1 MSDQLPN
8 PNQPTKAISSLG
20 GWGRFPVCD
29 SVAVRPEKARNL
41 DPIGDSTLARGLGR
55 SYGDAALNKG
65 GTLVLTERLNRFLGF
80 DAETGIV
87 RAEAGVTLKDLLD
100 ALVPRGWFVPVT
112 PGTKHCTMGGC
123 FAADVHGK
131 NHHRDGTFSAHVL
144 EIGLVLADGR
154 RTNVSR
160 ETEPELFWATAGGMG
175 LTGIISEVTLQM
187 IPVET
192 AHMTVKHFRSRNLD
206 QTVEMLC
213 GQSHDAKYSVA
224 WLDCLAS
231 GANLGRGVVMLG
243 EHALKSEVSL
253 RITDPLKTPF
263 KKPKPFPFEFPGW
276 VLNPLTIKLFNA
288 AYYRLQGRRTNFI
301 CGYNEFFYPLDGIDG
316 WNKMYGKRGF
326 VQYQYA
332 MPMNTALE
340 GTREILQELSKERRA
355 SFLAVL
361 KRFGP
366 QGPGL
371 LSFPMEGLTL
381 ALDIPMSDQL
391 LPFLDHLDDI
401 VMKYGGRIYL
411 AKDSR
416 MKLEV
421 FRAGYSR
428 IEEFCEVKE
437 RFDPDGRFDSDMARR
452 IGLCQ

>member
-1 MSDQLPN
+1 
-8 PNQPTKAISSLG
+8 
-20 GWGRFPVCD
+20 
-29 SVAVRPEKARNL
+29 
-41 DPIGDSTLARGLGR
+41 
-55 SYGDAALNKG
+55 
-65 GTLVLTERLNRFLGF
+65 
-80 DAETGIV
+80 
-87 RAEAGVTLKDLLD
+87 
-100 ALVPRGWFVPVT
+100 
-112 PGTKHCTMGGC
+112 
-123 FAADVHGK
+123 
-131 NHHRDGTFSAHVL
+131 
-144 EIGLVLADGR
+144 
-154 RTNVSR
+154 
-160 ETEPELFWATAGGMG
+160 
-175 LTGIISEVTLQM
+175 
-187 IPVET
+187 
-192 AHMTVKHFRSRNLD
+192 
-206 QTVEMLC
+206 
-213 GQSHDAKYSVA
+213 
-224 WLDCLAS
+224 
-231 GANLGRGVVMLG
+231 
-243 EHALKSEVSL
+243 
-253 RITDPLKTPF
+253 
-263 KKPKPFPFEFPGW
+263 
-276 VLNPLTIKLFNA
+276 
-288 AYYRLQGRRTNFI
+288 
-301 CGYNEFFYPLDGIDG
+301 
-316 WNKMYGKRGF
+316 MYGKRGF

-421 FRAGYSR
+421 FRAGYPR